1 MKKPL
6 PSPRMLALLVSLVVG
21 GATASLQAEAAVS
34 KCAAINV
41 PSLLLKCYDKLT
53 KEREAGATTRAKKKS
68 PFVLIRSDWES
79 GWQLIAAGLTGDR
92 WQRLNLRVY
101 SKHFWV
107 RSDDKRDIANV
118 EDLRPSLWFRC
129 INGKMSGF
137 INWGIFLDVE
147 KARIVFRYDDEPA
160 QAAMVQVSKDHKKI
174 ESLSEDRVIFRIKEM
189 FGKSKLTARVTPQ
202 GGKPL
207 AVTFKISG
215 LESAIKPLRKSC
227 NW

>member
-1 MKKPL
+1 MKKRL
-6 PSPRMLALLVSLVVG
+6 PPPWILALLILSAVYGS
-21 GATASLQAEAAVS
+21 TASLQAEAAS
-34 KCAAINV
+34 KCVAIDV
-41 PSLLLKCYDKLT
+41 PALLLECYRNLVI
-53 KEREAGATTRAKKKS
+53 EREAGAATSVKNKS
-68 PFVLIRSDWES
+68 PFVLIKSHLDS
-79 GWQLIAAGLTGDR
+79 GWQLNAVGRTGDR
-92 WQRLNLRVY
+92 WKRLNLRLY
-101 SKHFWV
+101 ASHFWV
-107 RSDDKRDIANV
+107 RSEDKRDIARV

-137 INWGIFLDVE
+137 IDWGIFLDVE

-189 FGKSKLTARVTPQ
+189 FRKSRLTARVPPQ
-202 GGKPL
+202 GEKPL
-207 AVTFKISG
+207 AVTFNISG